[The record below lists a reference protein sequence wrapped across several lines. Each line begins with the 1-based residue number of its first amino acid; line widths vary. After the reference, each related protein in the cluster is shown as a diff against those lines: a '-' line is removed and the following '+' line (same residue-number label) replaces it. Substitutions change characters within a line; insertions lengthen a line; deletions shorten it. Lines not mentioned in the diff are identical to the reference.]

1 MPADKDNLFWAALLD
16 HKIPKKK
23 LKKKA
28 KLDNIDELSLRYDVA
43 KTDVQKVYNIF
54 LSMDDDGSGT
64 ISASEVAKMLS
75 DFGCDVS
82 PKVVQAVMRA
92 SDKSGDGEIDF
103 EEFLAAVTSKI
114 KDSIPSVAESSQSE
128 ENELQ
133 NCKADIHVMFQK
145 FDQNGDGLLS
155 AEELVVAWRE
165 TLKTKITVQEAA
177 SLIQQADTEGRGA
190 VTIGEFI
197 TMCQTV

>member
-114 KDSIPSVAESSQSE
+114 K
-128 ENELQ
+128 LQ